1 MTELIW
7 EEKYDKDGNKVAPLR
22 VQLPFQTVE
31 TINESVQER
40 QKMLALAEY
49 SGTAIE
55 LQP

>member
-31 TINESVQER
+31 TINELAQER

-49 SGTAIE
+49 SVTEIE
-55 LQP
+55 LQR